1 MRIPFET
8 AYRETMTLLEQKTDY
23 DIVIARYMFEKFGT
37 LPEEVTE
44 LDDYQKGVIF
54 AFLEDIVKVHNEQI
68 RKQER
73 EIRASRARRR
83 Y

>member
-1 MRIPFET
+1 
-8 AYRETMTLLEQKTDY
+8 MTLLEQKTDC

-73 EIRASRARRR
+73 EMRAARARRR
-83 Y
+83 

>member
-1 MRIPFET
+1 MRILFET

-54 AFLEDIVKVHNEQI
+54 AFLEDIVKVHNEQV
-68 RKQER
+68 RRQER
-73 EIRASRARRR
+73 EMRAARARHR
-83 Y
+83 

>member
-1 MRIPFET
+1 MRILFET

-54 AFLEDIVKVHNEQI
+54 AFLEDIVKVHNEQV
-68 RKQER
+68 RRQER
-73 EIRASRARRR
+73 EMRAARARRR
-83 Y
+83 

>member
-1 MRIPFET
+1 
-8 AYRETMTLLEQKTDY
+8 MTLLEQKNDY

-73 EIRASRARRR
+73 EMRASRARRR